1 MISRR
6 NIRVKV
12 MQLLYIMDAYGT
24 EKGITNPVNELQ
36 KQLDKTTELFF
47 FLVYYLTETARYV
60 ETDALVRGNK
70 HLPSEDDLNVNTKL
84 AGNTLLWQI
93 LEMPGYDKLK
103 EDFLPQQ
110 KLDKDLLKKTY
121 LQLVATNEY
130 QEYIA
135 VQSREAAQEKQILQF
150 IFTNLLLLNDDFNSY
165 IEELF
170 ANWDDDCELMVQLVH
185 ALLQGPK
192 KFQLSQMLTD
202 EKWQFAKSLLITTYN
217 KKTHLQELIS
227 PKLNNWDAERIATI
241 DLIILQMGIAEFLY
255 FETIPARVTINEYID
270 IAKDYSTAQSGQFV
284 NGVLDNIHKE
294 LVQNNQLQKIA
305 YKSKTAKGE
314 V

>member
-1 MISRR
+1 
-6 NIRVKV
+6 